1 MSRRALFV
9 YPPVAQKPSGVD
21 RPSDW
26 GDRLTTPY
34 GLLTIAAELRRH
46 GFEAD
51 VINLSRLPWEEAIR
65 AIEQRPADLFGL
77 SCYTFHRQ
85 ATATLGAEIKARFP
99 ESHLTVGG
107 PHASALPREWLEH
120 YPAFDS
126 VVIGEGEAT
135 VVELAQCLGDGRS
148 WHGLAGMACQ
158 TAEGVL
164 VGPAREPWADLDS
177 LAKPWEHFDYG
188 FVITSRGCPG
198 KCTFCSSPRLWGSRI
213 RFRSADNVLEELEEL
228 VLRRGHRFLAFKDDT
243 FTAHRKRVLAIC
255 EGIIARG
262 LEFRWMCDTRADCVD
277 REVWAAMRRAGCVKV
292 NIGIESASPAIREN
306 LRKRLDLSRARQATA
321 EAREVGID
329 VRFYFIVGSRG
340 ETPQTIRESLT
351 FLEEARPTHMLFH
364 GLAIYPGTEEF
375 ELAEQAGRISAEE
388 YFTGDERCGEL
399 VNLGEQSPEM
409 QQALA
414 QVTPL
419 MRGYEL
425 THTPYTLADRQQILA
440 RHGDM
445 LRSYTD
451 LALDYAIQWRL
462 IEADQVLQEAAK
474 RLGRETPELWHHWA
488 CVKFAQQDFA
498 AARDLFHRALEAT
511 PNDSQLLA
519 NWQMLRDA
527 GPMDYQQ
534 HGAMA
539 MRLLETLRALEFLYV
554 PDGAR
559 QVMLPLSSA
568 SNC

>member
-1 MSRRALFV
+1 MSSGWTFSGSCRAGKVAEHESPALFV

-107 PHASALPREWLEH
+107 PHASALPKEWLEH

-198 KCTFCSSPRLWGSRI
+198 KCTFCSSPRLWGVGFDFGRPITCSKSWRI
-213 RFRSADNVLEELEEL
+213 SSCARPSLLGIQGRYVHGSSQAGAGD
-228 VLRRGHRFLAFKDDT
+228 LR
-243 FTAHRKRVLAIC
+243 
-255 EGIIARG
+255 GIIARG

-364 GLAIYPGTEEF
+364 GLAIYPARKSSNLPNRPG
-375 ELAEQAGRISAEE
+375 GSRRRSISRGMSGAASWS
-388 YFTGDERCGEL
+388 TWASSRRRC
-399 VNLGEQSPEM
+399 S
-409 QQALA
+409 
-414 QVTPL
+414 
-419 MRGYEL
+419 R
-425 THTPYTLADRQQILA
+425 
-440 RHGDM
+440 
-445 LRSYTD
+445 
-451 LALDYAIQWRL
+451 RL
-462 IEADQVLQEAAK
+462 P
-474 RLGRETPELWHHWA
+474 R
-488 CVKFAQQDFA
+488 
-498 AARDLFHRALEAT
+498 
-511 PNDSQLLA
+511 
-519 NWQMLRDA
+519 
-527 GPMDYQQ
+527 
-534 HGAMA
+534 
-539 MRLLETLRALEFLYV
+539 
-554 PDGAR
+554 
-559 QVMLPLSSA
+559 
-568 SNC
+568 